1 MKKNLKKAVVLL
13 LALVMALTPVQAFA
27 VEKRYFYL
35 SNTSQTRI
43 SMGAHDLDTNYQVI
57 VANKKSATVQKVRY
71 TVEDHGSDGYYY
83 YLLPKKPEKPKI
95 TIKTTEGSGLL
106 NWQFLKY
113 KNPISSLKLG
123 STTIKGSKF
132 DKKDCI
138 TLSYKKYANK
148 NLKIKVVPKKG
159 WGVNCYMSSEKRDQN
174 PYMELADSF
183 RPTKKGCN
191 LRIEMWDKK
200 RNTKENVDIIFK

>member
-1 MKKNLKKAVVLL
+1 MKKNLKIAVVLL

-57 VANKKSATVQKVRY
+57 VADKKSATVQKVRY

-83 YLLPKKPEKPKI
+83 LLPKKPEKPKI
-95 TIKTTEGSGLL
+95 TVKTTEGSALL

-113 KNPISSLKLG
+113 KRK
-123 STTIKGSKF
+123 
-132 DKKDCI
+132 CR
-138 TLSYKKYANK
+138 YY
-148 NLKIKVVPKKG
+148 
-159 WGVNCYMSSEKRDQN
+159 CKRIR
-174 PYMELADSF
+174 YFLFFFKHYF
-183 RPTKKGCN
+183 RICQC
-191 LRIEMWDKK
+191 
-200 RNTKENVDIIFK
+200 

>member
-83 YLLPKKPEKPKI
+83 YLLPKKPGKPKI

-123 STTIKGSKF
+123 SLRLCP
-132 DKKDCI
+132 KKDGVSTATSVSYTHL
-138 TLSYKKYANK
+138 TL
-148 NLKIKVVPKKG
+148 
-159 WGVNCYMSSEKRDQN
+159 
-174 PYMELADSF
+174 
-183 RPTKKGCN
+183 PTN
-191 LRIEMWDKK
+191 
-200 RNTKENVDIIFK
+200 

>member
-1 MKKNLKKAVVLL
+1 
-13 LALVMALTPVQAFA
+13 
-27 VEKRYFYL
+27 
-35 SNTSQTRI
+35 
-43 SMGAHDLDTNYQVI
+43 MGAHDLDTNYQVI
-57 VANKKSATVQKVRY
+57 VADKKSATVQKVRY

-83 YLLPKKPEKPKI
+83 YLLPQKPGKPKI

-148 NLKIKVVPKKG
+148 NLKIKVVPKKD
-159 WGVNCYMSSEKRDQN
+159 GVSTATCLRKKEIKILTWNL
-174 PYMELADSF
+174 LAALG
-183 RPTKKGCN
+183 RQKKDAICA
-191 LRIEMWDKK
+191 
-200 RNTKENVDIIFK
+200 

>member
-1 MKKNLKKAVVLL
+1 MFLEGRILTRKKALFFRGSKEKDSFNFIY
-13 LALVMALTPVQAFA
+13 AAFIPDA
-27 VEKRYFYL
+27 SIGVFRRKY
-35 SNTSQTRI
+35 
-43 SMGAHDLDTNYQVI
+43 
-57 VANKKSATVQKVRY
+57 
-71 TVEDHGSDGYYY
+71 
-83 YLLPKKPEKPKI
+83 I

-174 PYMELADSF
+174 PYMEFAGSF

>member
-57 VANKKSATVQKVRY
+57 VADKKSATVQKVRY

-83 YLLPKKPEKPKI
+83 YLLPKKPGKPKI

-106 NWQFLKY
+106 NWQFV
-113 KNPISSLKLG
+113 NQLG
-123 STTIKGSKF
+123 H
-132 DKKDCI
+132 
-138 TLSYKKYANK
+138 
-148 NLKIKVVPKKG
+148 
-159 WGVNCYMSSEKRDQN
+159 
-174 PYMELADSF
+174 
-183 RPTKKGCN
+183 
-191 LRIEMWDKK
+191 
-200 RNTKENVDIIFK
+200 

>member
-57 VANKKSATVQKVRY
+57 VADKKSATVQKVRY

-83 YLLPKKPEKPKI
+83 YLLPKKPGKPKI

-106 NWQFLKY
+106 NWQFLKCTKRY
-113 KNPISSLKLG
+113 LQLIPNPAGTQKR
-123 STTIKGSKF
+123 
-132 DKKDCI
+132 
-138 TLSYKKYANK
+138 
-148 NLKIKVVPKKG
+148 KIKKNEWNNFFCCP
-159 WGVNCYMSSEKRDQN
+159 WLYYR
-174 PYMELADSF
+174 
-183 RPTKKGCN
+183 
-191 LRIEMWDKK
+191 
-200 RNTKENVDIIFK
+200 

>member
-1 MKKNLKKAVVLL
+1 MKKNLKIAVVLL

-57 VANKKSATVQKVRY
+57 VADKKSATVKKVRY
-71 TVEDHGSDGYYY
+71 IVEDHGSDGSY

-95 TIKTTEGSGLL
+95 TVKTTEGSALL

-113 KNPISSLKLG
+113 KRKCRYYFQDLSMLK
-123 STTIKGSKF
+123 
-132 DKKDCI
+132 
-138 TLSYKKYANK
+138 YM
-148 NLKIKVVPKKG
+148 NL
-159 WGVNCYMSSEKRDQN
+159 Y
-174 PYMELADSF
+174 
-183 RPTKKGCN
+183 
-191 LRIEMWDKK
+191 
-200 RNTKENVDIIFK
+200 